1 MGSSKPNICPY
12 FALFEAGRL
21 KPNHGKLKVLRNKSE
36 GFCKA
41 ETLNEAI
48 YNAREVLEVPTIMF
62 ENKGKELQV

>member
-1 MGSSKPNICPY
+1 MGSPKPHIYPY

-21 KPNHGKLKVLRNKSE
+21 NPTMGKLKVLRNKSE

-41 ETLNEAI
+41 EILNEAI

-62 ENKGKELQV
+62 ENEGKELKV

>member
-1 MGSSKPNICPY
+1 MGSPKLHICPY
-12 FALFEAGRL
+12 FALFEAGRQT
-21 KPNHGKLKVLRNKSE
+21 NHGKLKVLRNKSE